1 MTNVVDFT
9 GTTRLDIP
17 PDKVLESA
25 KEKLEQVI
33 IVGVMKDTGELYVA
47 SNHPEIATNFFNL
60 ELAKLYLLELS
71 QDD

>member
-1 MTNVVDFT
+1 VTNVVNFT
-9 GTTRLDIP
+9 GLTILDIP

-47 SNHPEIATNFFNL
+47 SNHSEVSTNYFNL
-60 ELAKLYLLELS
+60 ELAQQFLLEIS
-71 QDD
+71 QD